1 MGPNPPDLLREIIRR
16 VQDITAT
23 TMREQVQ
30 EDDLAPSQW
39 RPELD
44 VGGCLTGHIELMV
57 ENEQQARRFQELL
70 TNLSV
75 EVHQRTIPLLVT
87 GDSLVAGTF
96 RRT

>member
-1 MGPNPPDLLREIIRR
+1 
-16 VQDITAT
+16 
-23 TMREQVQ
+23 
-30 EDDLAPSQW
+30 
-39 RPELD
+39 
-44 VGGCLTGHIELMV
+44 MV
-57 ENEQQARRFQELL
+57 ENEQQARRFKELL